1 MNQLPIDII
10 RSLEPYFEN
19 PLILS
24 KGVQLNYFKT
34 MLKKLSKNKIDKLH
48 CVILDPILNKPYE
61 AIVTYDNSCLVFI
74 INYCA
79 WNPSDTIGLFEDN
92 LIKRGRLFTGSYNW
106 RNKLQKNSNIEIGFK
121 KRYQTRYIN
130 QTRNTNLTNSEYMI
144 PKNIKLNIRYWYN
157 FTIYEIKN
165 NIIYARDNHEN
176 SISINKN
183 SFNITSHKTHCLS
196 YQELCNRNIPSRKLK
211 IYTNMLF

>member
-48 CVILDPILNKPYE
+48 CIILDPILNKPYE
-61 AIVTYDNSCLVFI
+61 AIVTYNSCLAFHI
-74 INYCA
+74 MFCA
-79 WNPSDTIGLFEDN
+79 WNPSDSIILFEDEI
-92 LIKRGRLFTGSYNW
+92 IKRGRLFTGFYNW
-106 RNKLQKNSNIEIGFK
+106 RNKLQKNSNIEIAFK

-183 SFNITSHKTHCLS
+183 SFNITLHKTHCLT
-196 YQELCNRNIPSRKLK
+196 YREQCERNNSSKKLK
-211 IYTNMLF
+211 IYSNMLFG